1 MAFDDGRRAY
11 LLGETRGEHARLVR
25 QAAVLNPLTER
36 LFREAGIGPGQRIL
50 EIGSGVG
57 EVALLASQ
65 LVGPTGAV
73 VGVERDQKT
82 LETAR
87 ARAVESSLSNVTFVH
102 ADVSDIGADR
112 DLGLFDAVV
121 GRLIVEYLPNAEGV
135 MRSIAL
141 LVRPGGV
148 VAFQD
153 ACWGPW
159 LTMTDGLPLR
169 RKCVS
174 LIVETFARSGA
185 HMDMELIFY
194 RAFQDAGLPAPAMR
208 LEVPIGDDPNIVQY
222 AFDLFSTL
230 LPRMRQYELPLGEL
244 GDIETLR
251 TRLEEE
257 RATARRFGST
267 VGLVSAWSR
276 KPL

>member
-1 MAFDDGRRAY
+1 MAFDEGRRSY

-121 GRLIVEYLPNAEGV
+121 GRLIVEYLPSATGV
-135 MRSIAL
+135 MRSFAS

-174 LIVETFARSGA
+174 LIAETFARSGA

-194 RAFQDAGLPAPAMR
+194 RAFQDAGLPTPTMR
-208 LEVPIGDDPNIVQY
+208 LEVPIGDDPNIAQY

-257 RATARRFGST
+257 RAAARRFGST

>member
-1 MAFDDGRRAY
+1 MTFDDGRHSY
-11 LLGETRGEHARLVR
+11 LLGKTRGEHARLVR
-25 QAAVLNPLTER
+25 QAAVLNPLTDR

-57 EVALLASQ
+57 EVALLAGR
-65 LVGPTGAV
+65 LVGPTGVV
-73 VGVERDQKT
+73 VGVERDQET

-87 ARAVESSLSNVTFVH
+87 ARAIESSLSNVTFVP
-102 ADVSDIGADR
+102 ADVSDIGAEG

-121 GRLIVEYLPNAEGV
+121 GRLIVEYLPDAEGV
-135 MRSIAL
+135 MRSIAS

-185 HMDMELIFY
+185 HMDMELILY
-194 RAFQDAGLPAPAMR
+194 RTFQDAGLPAPVMR
-208 LEVPIGDDPNIVQY
+208 VEVPIGDDPNIVQY

-257 RATARRFGST
+257 RAAAGRFGST